1 MLRERQVVNMSKLP
15 ISVCIIAKNEE
26 KYIEECLKKIK
37 PYGFEIVVT
46 DTGSTDRTKEIALKY
61 ADKVLDFEWINDF
74 SAARNYCAANASNN
88 WILAL
93 DCDEYMESLDVR
105 ILRILMQKNPKHVG
119 VIRLKNIQLRE
130 NDELGYSVDDLPR
143 MYNRNYYAFDR
154 PIHEQ
159 IVHTKVDSDVLDGFL
174 IPAEVIHH
182 GYAITGEDMIK
193 KQERNLEIL
202 YKAIEDEP
210 ENPYFYF
217 QTGCSL
223 QVLQKLEEAAAMYE
237 KCLSF
242 DPSLDRVY
250 VIEAITSLAFVY
262 SDLGKVDDAIALME
276 NYTSKSNKAN
286 IFFSYANVLFK
297 NDQPLKA
304 VVNYLKAT
312 MMPDAHLLGEKLLT
326 CYERIIYIYQK
337 TGNEDLAKPF
347 EQKYLECRAERER
360 IVNS

>member
-61 ADKVLDFEWINDF
+61 ADKVLDFKWVNDF
-74 SAARNYCAANASNN
+74 SAARNFCAANASNN

-93 DCDEYMESLDVR
+93 DCDEYMESLNVR
-105 ILRILMQKNPKHVG
+105 ILRILMQQNPKDVG
-119 VIRLKNIQLRE
+119 VIRLKNIQMRD
-130 NDELGYSVDDLPR
+130 NDELGYSVDDMPR
-143 MYNRNYYAFDR
+143 MYNRNYYIYTK

-159 IVHTKVDSDVLDGFL
+159 LVKKKDDVDELSGFL
-174 IPAEVIHH
+174 IPGEVIHH

-202 YKAIEDEP
+202 YKAIEQEP

-223 QVLQKLEEAAAMYE
+223 QVLHKFEEAAAMYE
-237 KCLSF
+237 KGLSF
-242 DPSLDRVY
+242 EVNYDKVY
-250 VIEAITSLAFVY
+250 VIEMITSLAFVY
-262 SDLGKVDDAIALME
+262 SDLGRVDDAINIME
-276 NYTSKSNKAN
+276 KYSSKCKSAN
-286 IFFSYANVLFK
+286 FSFSYANVLFK